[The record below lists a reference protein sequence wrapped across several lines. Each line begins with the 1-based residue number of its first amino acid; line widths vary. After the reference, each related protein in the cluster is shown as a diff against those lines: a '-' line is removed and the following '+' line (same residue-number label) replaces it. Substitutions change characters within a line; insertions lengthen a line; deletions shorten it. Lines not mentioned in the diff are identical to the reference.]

1 MLSLFSVWFE
11 RSNDAPTDRYSLS
24 TAVLC
29 VSSRVVLNCSANLIT
44 CSRGLTK
51 TNRGRLSVSNPLPSL
66 NLIITF
72 LWVHATLQWHAQ
84 GKPGYKMMIKC
95 FRIVWLY
102 CTSYNNIFLFSL
114 IFQGFGP
121 RELVRKKIWFF
132 FFLCHRTHPPSLP
145 PAGENYFAPLW
156 PLLNQEGTGG
166 DQQAP
171 TESSPAQS
179 SLQVTVAG
187 WQGCPLTFPRWDS
200 ASYWWSELKVFKV
213 RLAPLLL

>member
-51 TNRGRLSVSNPLPSL
+51 TNRGRLSVSNTLPSL

-132 FFLCHRTHPPSLP
+132 FFCAIVPILPHSPQRGKTTLHLFDLCWTRKGQEVTNKLPQRAVQPSQVSKSLLQDDRVALLHFRGGILHP
-145 PAGENYFAPLW
+145 
-156 PLLNQEGTGG
+156 TG
-166 DQQAP
+166 DQ
-171 TESSPAQS
+171 SWRYS
-179 SLQVTVAG
+179 
-187 WQGCPLTFPRWDS
+187 
-200 ASYWWSELKVFKV
+200 K
-213 RLAPLLL
+213 